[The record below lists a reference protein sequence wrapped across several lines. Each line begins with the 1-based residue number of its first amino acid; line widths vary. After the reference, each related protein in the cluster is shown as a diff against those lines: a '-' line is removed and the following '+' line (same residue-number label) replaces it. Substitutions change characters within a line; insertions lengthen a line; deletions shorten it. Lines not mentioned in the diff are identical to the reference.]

1 MSPPLYVL
9 IVEDDPDTREAL
21 QTVLE
26 LEGYEVIVA
35 EHGQEALDRMRDFTP
50 DVILLDM
57 RMPIMDGGTFARMY
71 RQQPGPL
78 APIIALTATADAA
91 RVALEIGAAACVP
104 KPFGVRDLLNTIRD
118 CPGIALR

>member
-1 MSPPLYVL
+1 MSRGLCIL

-21 QTVLE
+21 QAVLE

-35 EHGQEALDRMRDFTP
+35 EHGQEALDRIRDVTP

-57 RMPIMDGGTFARMY
+57 RMPIMDGGTFARTY

-78 APIIALTATADAA
+78 APIIALTAAADAA
-91 RVALEIGAAACVP
+91 DVATRIGAAACVP
-104 KPFGVRDLLNTIRD
+104 KPFGVQDLLRTIER
-118 CPGIALR
+118 CLG